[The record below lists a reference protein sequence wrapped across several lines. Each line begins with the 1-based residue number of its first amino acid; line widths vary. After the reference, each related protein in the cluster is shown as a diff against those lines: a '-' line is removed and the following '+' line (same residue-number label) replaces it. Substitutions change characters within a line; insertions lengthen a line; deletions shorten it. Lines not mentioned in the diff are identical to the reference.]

1 MTFYLLKYNNYYNRI
16 LKRFLN
22 LYDYLKEPYYSGDFV
37 ENINFDPNDGV
48 NTFQIVNS
56 NYDADYALLVDDG
69 EIVSRWFVIETK
81 RLRNRQYR
89 LQLRRDLIADNY
101 DAVINSP
108 CFIEKATL
116 NDSDPMILNSED
128 ITFNQ
133 IKKGEKLLKDETGCA
148 WIVGY
153 FATSDA
159 EGVKDYTV
167 ETKKEIKADISVNN
181 LQSFEFYKYI
191 NKNYAGTTISRT
203 FKTRVTNPNESASG
217 GDFGFVTHPSYSYDI
232 DNAGNFEV
240 KNLTL
245 LFKPNLIPIG
255 DPLQAGQ
262 NYLNRLKSNLD
273 TLNALAIYYE
283 DQHSEAEQSDLLLC
297 NGKILADNSTSPI
310 TYYKINVQDHGIEN
324 ISLSI
329 TDGSLFNTL
338 NDLKNGILQGSPN
351 SESYVLRYSTRTL
364 YLTLEKIEE
373 FSGSVTIQKNRY
385 HLADAPYDMFAI
397 PYSDDLK
404 IYQNG
409 AEIVQTSK
417 EIAFNFAMNFART
430 YGIGSGKTLYDVQ
443 MLPYCPIRYL
453 LQNTG
458 EIDVKDDVKAY
469 SLIKKTGTETNL
481 GIVFYARQSSF
492 TFNINEKIKV
502 LNKKIENQTDFVRMC
517 SPNYNGVFEFSPAK
531 NDGVNFFNVD
541 CTYLPYN
548 PYIHINPDFKS
559 LYGNDYNDSRG
570 LNVGGDFSLPAISEA
585 WANYQLSNKNYQQIF
600 DRQIQ
605 NMEVNNSVQK
615 EREVVGAVAGTLGGI
630 AAGASAGKYV
640 GGIGGGIVGGIVG
653 GIASGLAGAEDVRL
667 NDKLRNEAL
676 DYSKDMFGYQLGNIK
691 ALPNSLSKT
700 SAFTAN
706 NKIFPFLEFYSCTD
720 EEKEAFA
727 NKLKYNGMTVMRIGK
742 IKDFIRL
749 EQTYIKGQL
758 IRVEDLKGDTNYI
771 NEIANEINKG
781 VYI

>member
-22 LYDYLKEPYYSGDFV
+22 LSDYLKEPYYSGDFI
-37 ENINFDPNDGV
+37 ENVNFDPNDGV

-101 DAVINSP
+101 EAVINSP

-167 ETKKEIKADISVNN
+167 ETKKEIKADIVVNN

-203 FKTRVTNPNESASG
+203 FKTRVVNPNESASG
-217 GDFGFVTHPSYSYDI
+217 WEFGVVLHPSYSYDI

-240 KNLTL
+240 EKISL

-273 TLNALAIYYE
+273 TLNTLAISYE
-283 DQHSEAEQSDLLLC
+283 DQHSEAEQSDLLSC
-297 NGKILADNSTSPI
+297 NGKILADNSTTPI
-310 TYYKINVQDHGIEN
+310 TYYKINVQDRGIDN

-338 NDLKNGILQGSPN
+338 NNLKNGILQGSPN

-385 HLADAPYDMFAI
+385 HLNDAPYDMFAI

-458 EIDVKDDVKAY
+458 EIDVKDDIKSY
-469 SLIKKTGTETNL
+469 SLIKKTGEQTNL

-502 LNKKIENQTDFVRMC
+502 LNNKIENQTDFVRMC

-531 NDGVNFFNVD
+531 NDGVNLFNVD

-570 LNVGGDFSLPAISEA
+570 LNVGGDFSLPAISDA

-605 NMEVNNSVQK
+605 NMEVNNAVQK

-653 GIASGLAGAEDVRL
+653 GIASGLAGAEDIRL

-676 DYSKDMFGYQLGNIK
+676 DYSKDMFGYSLGNIK

>member
-22 LYDYLKEPYYSGDFV
+22 LSDYLKEPYYSGDFI
-37 ENINFDPNDGV
+37 ENVNFDPNDGV

-167 ETKKEIKADISVNN
+167 ETKKEIKADIVVNN

-203 FKTRVTNPNESASG
+203 FKTRVANPNESASG
-217 GDFGFVTHPSYSYDI
+217 GNFGFVSHPSYSYDI
-232 DNAGNFEV
+232 DYAGNFEV
-240 KNLTL
+240 KKISL
-245 LFKPNLIPIG
+245 LFKSNLIPIG
-255 DPLQAGQ
+255 EPLQAGQ

-273 TLNALAIYYE
+273 TLNALAISYE
-283 DQHSEAEQSDLLLC
+283 DQHSEAEQSDLLAC
-297 NGKILADNSTSPI
+297 NGKILADNSTTPI
-310 TYYKINVQDHGIEN
+310 TYYKINVQDRGIDN

-329 TDGSLFNTL
+329 KDGSLFNTL
-338 NDLKNGILQGSPN
+338 NNLKDGILQGSPN
-351 SESYVLRYSTRTL
+351 SESYVLQYSTRTL

-385 HLADAPYDMFAI
+385 HLTDAPYDMFAI

-409 AEIVQTSK
+409 TEIVQTSK

-453 LQNTG
+453 LQSTG
-458 EIDVKDDVKAY
+458 EIDVKDDIKAY
-469 SLIKKTGTETNL
+469 SLIKKTEGQTNL

-570 LNVGGDFSLPAISEA
+570 LNVGGDFSLPAISDA

-605 NMEVNNSVQK
+605 NMEVNNAVQK

-653 GIASGLAGAEDVRL
+653 GIASGLAGAEDIQL

-758 IRVEDLKGDTNYI
+758 IRVEDLKCDTTYI

>member
-22 LYDYLKEPYYSGDFV
+22 LSDYLKEPYYSGDFI
-37 ENINFDPNDGV
+37 ENVNFDPNDGV

-159 EGVKDYTV
+159 EGVKKYNLRSSKTI
-167 ETKKEIKADISVNN
+167 TADIQLNN
-181 LQSFEFYKYI
+181 LQSFEFYNYI
-191 NKNYAGTTISRT
+191 GKRYAGQTLSRT
-203 FKTRVTNPNESASG
+203 FKTRATRTVSDLNI
-217 GDFGFVTHPSYSYDI
+217 GFVFTSTYSYDI
-232 DNAGNFEV
+232 KSNGESETNYIANVGTSLSMNPTD
-240 KNLTL
+240 
-245 LFKPNLIPIG
+245 
-255 DPLQAGQ
+255 DPLKIGE

-273 TLNALAIYYE
+273 NLNTLAIGYE
-283 DQHSEAEQSDLLLC
+283 DQHSELEQSNLIAYD
-297 NGKILADNSTSPI
+297 GKILADNSTTPA
-310 TYYKINVQDHGIEN
+310 TYYRVNVKNEGVTNQD
-324 ISLSI
+324 ISIVS
-329 TDGSLFNTL
+329 GSLFNTL

-351 SESYVLRYSTRTL
+351 SESYILQYSTRTL
-364 YLTLEKIEE
+364 FLSLEKIVE
-373 FSGSVTIQKNRY
+373 FSGTAEMQQARY
-385 HLADAPYDMFAI
+385 HLEDAPYDMFAI
-397 PYSDDLK
+397 PYSDTLK

-409 AEIVQTSK
+409 TELLKTSK
-417 EIAFNFAMNFART
+417 EVAFNLAMNFVRD
-430 YGIGSGKTLYDVQ
+430 YGIGSNKTIYDVQ
-443 MLPYCPIRYL
+443 MLPYCPIRFL
-453 LQNTG
+453 LQNNG
-458 EIDVKDDVKAY
+458 DIDVKNDARAFTLVKTSDGA
-469 SLIKKTGTETNL
+469 NL

-570 LNVGGDFSLPAISEA
+570 LNVGGDFSLPAISDA

-605 NMEVNNSVQK
+605 NMEVNNAVQK

-653 GIASGLAGAEDVRL
+653 GIASGLAGAEDIRL

-758 IRVEDLKGDTNYI
+758 IRVEDLKCDTTYI

>member
-1 MTFYLLKYNNYYNRI
+1 MTFYILKYNNYYNRI
-16 LKRFLN
+16 LKRFLT
-22 LYDYLKEPYYSGDFV
+22 LADYLKEPYYSGDFV
-37 ENINFDPNDGV
+37 ENVNFDPNDGV

-56 NYDADYALLVDDG
+56 NYDADYALLVEDG
-69 EIVSRWFVIETK
+69 KIVSRWFVIETK

-101 DAVINSP
+101 DVIIDAP

-167 ETKKEIKADISVNN
+167 ETKKEIKADITVNN

-191 NKNYAGTTISRT
+191 NNNYAGTTISRT
-203 FKTRVTNPNESASG
+203 FKTRVVNPTESASG
-217 GDFGFVTHPSYSYDI
+217 GGFGIVSHPSYSYDI
-232 DNAGNFEV
+232 NNVGDVEV
-240 KNLTL
+240 KKISL
-245 LFKPNLIPIG
+245 LFKPNLTPLG
-255 DPLQAGQ
+255 DPLQVGQ

-273 TLNALAIYYE
+273 TLNTLALPYE
-283 DQHSEAEQSDLLLC
+283 DQHSESEQANLLAYD
-297 NGKILADNSTSPI
+297 GKILADNSTTPI
-310 TYYKINVQDHGIEN
+310 TYYKINVGDVGIEN
-324 ISLSI
+324 ISLKI
-329 TDGSLFNTL
+329 TDGSLFNKL
-338 NDLKNGILQGSPN
+338 NDLKNGILQGNPN
-351 SESYVLRYSTRTL
+351 SESYVLQYSTRTL
-364 YLTLEKIEE
+364 FLTLEKIEE

-385 HLADAPYDMFAI
+385 HLNDAPYDMFAI
-397 PYSDDLK
+397 PYSDVLK

-409 AEIVQTSK
+409 TEIVQCSK

-430 YGIGSGKTLYDVQ
+430 YGVGSGKSLYDVQ

-453 LQNTG
+453 LQSNG
-458 EIDVKDDVKAY
+458 EIDVKDDAKAY
-469 SLIKKTGTETNL
+469 SLIKKTEGQTNL

-502 LNKKIENQTDFVRMC
+502 LNKKVENQTDFIRMC

-548 PYIHINPDFKS
+548 PYIHINPDFKL

-570 LNVGGDFSLPAISEA
+570 LNVGGDFSLPAISDA

-605 NMEVNNSVQK
+605 NMEVNNAVQK
-615 EREVVGAVAGTLGGI
+615 EREVVGAVAGTIAGI
-630 AAGASAGKYV
+630 AGGASAGKYV
-640 GGIGGGIVGGIVG
+640 GGVAGGVVGGIVG

-667 NDKLRNEAL
+667 NEKLRNEAL

-758 IRVEDLKGDTNYI
+758 IRVEDLKCDTNYI